1 MNNHSG
7 KGLTTNLPR
16 KYTSVEAN
24 DSLGEINLQE
34 LSLDCWTLSQSI
46 KM

>member
-7 KGLTTNLPR
+7 KEANTNLPR

-24 DSLGEINLQE
+24 DSLKEINLQKFIR
-34 LSLDCWTLSQSI
+34 LLNLKQSI